1 MNADIRAQLEL
12 NRKRENK
19 IDTAAAYILGAV
31 SLIGFIGSHWSAY
44 AAGLDLVG
52 ILMQGAAFMIFFG
65 FVVLPA
71 FRWGLPRIISRYAPA
86 FIIDTSAPEVVK
98 IYGSIRLDGSDRAE
112 EKLLASRPGLM
123 LYRGEAML
131 VKTSAA
137 PWRRSQLQRSF
148 WRHGPNCSSTA
159 SRSRRTA

>member
-19 IDTAAAYILGAV
+19 IDTAAAYTLGAV

-52 ILMQGAAFMIFFG
+52 ILIQGVTFLIFFG

-98 IYGSIRLDGSDRAE
+98 LYGSIRLDGKDRAE

-123 LYRGEAML
+123 LYRGDASEDFGCTL
-131 VKTSAA
+131 AA
-137 PWRRSQLQRSF
+137 VPATEEFLAARAELF
-148 WRHGPNCSSTA
+148 KHGVSIS
-159 SRSRRTA
+159 